1 MYRIDQINPILT
13 NFFWRISWK
22 IKKRLRTII
31 IKLHNNALKNVKI
44 KLKNEW
50 TTKKYREIVV
60 KTLIRWS
67 NYLVTGTS
75 SHGSS

>member
-31 IKLHNNALKNVKI
+31 LKLHNHALKNVKI
-44 KLKNEW
+44 KLKNDGL
-50 TTKKYREIVV
+50 TKEYREIVW
-60 KTLIRWS
+60 KTLIRWT
-67 NYLVTGTS
+67 N
-75 SHGSS
+75 H